1 MSRSDEHTDPRTA
14 PGLDQHLDDPVD
26 ESRRRF
32 MLGSALL
39 VSFSMFPGVNALAQ
53 EVIAD
58 EGAAVHIGKATQALA
73 GSLKT
78 NPYLDSWIKIDRAG
92 KVTVYTGKVELGTG
106 VRTALLQIAAEELA
120 MAPGLITFLTA
131 DTGASPDE
139 GLTAGSHTIADS
151 GSALLNASAQ
161 VRALLVEA
169 AAKRFGIQSNL
180 LGTRDSV
187 IKAPDGRSMT
197 YGEAVGFVDLHRMAA
212 PVSPLKDPAT
222 FSVIGTSLPRVDIP
236 RKVTGG
242 VSYVQD
248 MLMPGMVHARVVMP
262 PVYEA
267 RLLRTNTPEILKMP
281 GVLKVVQ
288 NGSMLAVVAKGEWQA
303 VQAQRALAAGSEWS
317 AGRALPDPATVH
329 SDLRKLCTEHIE
341 IANTHRA
348 SGAAVK
354 TLGATYTK
362 RYMMHGSIGPSC
374 AVGLFKDGAMTVWTH
389 SQGVYPLRDGLAEML
404 SMPKDTIR
412 CIHVEGSGCYGHNG
426 ADDVAAHAALIAREM
441 EGQPVRVQWMREQEH
456 TWDHYTPAMVTEVK
470 ASLDA
475 GGNIVDWN
483 YALWSSSHNERI
495 VNAGRLIPAQL
506 LDRPFAP
513 APSVPMVQPEGGGDR
528 NGIPLYALPNMQV
541 MNNFSPTMPLHT
553 SAMRS
558 LGAHMNVFSI
568 ETFMDELAA
577 AAGADPVAFRL
588 KHMQDPRARDV
599 IRLAAEKFGWPRAP
613 RKRNHGVGF
622 GFAKY
627 KNLMAYVAVAVEVSV
642 VPETG
647 QVILEHAEAAVDAGQ
662 IVNPDGIR
670 NQIEGGVIQSA
681 SWTLYEALQFDTSRI
696 RSFDWSSYP
705 ILRFS
710 AAPRSINV
718 HLIDRPGAPFLGAA
732 EASMGPTAGA
742 LGNALFDATGQRLR
756 DMPLAGD
763 SLRRRIDA

>member
-1 MSRSDEHTDPRTA
+1 MSDHDEH
-14 PGLDQHLDDPVD
+14 LDEHID

-32 MLGSALL
+32 MLGSALV
-39 VSFSMFPGVNALAQ
+39 VSFSMLPGVKALAQ

-78 NPYLDSWIKIDRAG
+78 NPYLDSWIRIDRVG

-120 MAPGLITFLTA
+120 VAPALITFLTA

-161 VRALLVEA
+161 VRGLLVDA
-169 AAKRFGIQSNL
+169 AGKRFGIRSNVL
-180 LGTRDSV
+180 TVRDSV

-197 YGEAVGFVDLHRMAA
+197 YGEAVGLVDLHRIAT
-212 PVSPLKDPAT
+212 PVSPLTNPSA
-222 FSVIGTSLPRVDIP
+222 FHVIGTSLPRVDIP

-248 MLMPGMVHARVVMP
+248 MQMPGMVHARVVMP
-262 PVYEA
+262 PVYDA
-267 RLLRTNTPEILKMP
+267 RLLQANTADVLKMP
-281 GVLKVVQ
+281 GVVKVVR
-288 NGSMLAVVAKGEWQA
+288 NGSMLAVVADGEWQA
-303 VQAQRALAAGSEWS
+303 VQAQRALAANSQWS

-329 SDLRKLCTEHIE
+329 RDLATLCTQHIE
-341 IANTHRA
+341 IANTHSA
-348 SGAAVK
+348 TATATAVK
-354 TLGATYTK
+354 TLGSKYTK

-374 AVGLFKDGAMTVWTH
+374 ALALLKDGAMTVWTH

-404 SMPKDTIR
+404 SMPKDSVR

-441 EGQPVRVQWMREQEH
+441 EGKPVRVQWMREQEH

-506 LDRPFAP
+506 LQKPFAP

-528 NGIPLYALPNMQV
+528 NGIPLYALPNMHV

-577 AAGADPVAFRL
+577 AAGADPVEFRL
-588 KHMQDPRARDV
+588 RHMQDPRARDV
-599 IRLAAEKFGWPRAP
+599 IRLAAEKFGWPRPP

-622 GFAKY
+622 AFARY
-627 KNLMAYVAVAVEVSV
+627 KNLMAYVAIAVEVSV

-681 SWTLYEALQFDTSRI
+681 SWTLYEELQFDTNRI

-710 AAPRSINV
+710 AAPRSVKV
-718 HLIDRPGAPFLGAA
+718 HPIDRPGAPFLGAA

-742 LGNALFDATGQRLR
+742 LGNALFDATGKRLR
-756 DMPLAGD
+756 DMPLAGE
-763 SLRRRIDA
+763 SLRA

>member
-1 MSRSDEHTDPRTA
+1 MSADDETINE
-14 PGLDQHLDDPVD
+14 G
-26 ESRRRF
+26 RRRF
-32 MLGSALL
+32 MLSGAL
-39 VSFSMFPGVNALAQ
+39 VVGFSMVPGVSAMAQ

-78 NPYLDSWIKIDRAG
+78 NPYLDSWIRIDRAG
-92 KVTVYTGKVELGTG
+92 KVTVFTGKVELGTG
-106 VRTALLQIAAEELA
+106 VRTALLQIAAEELD
-120 MAPGLITFLTA
+120 MAPSLITFLTA

-161 VRALLVEA
+161 VRGLLVDA
-169 AAKRFGIQSNL
+169 AAHRFGVPGSAL
-180 LGTRDSV
+180 VAHDAV
-187 IKAPDGRSMT
+187 ISTPDGRRMT
-197 YGEAVGFVDLHRMAA
+197 YGEAVGLVDLHRAA
-212 PVSPLKDPAT
+212 SAVSPLKNPAT
-222 FSVIGTSLPRVDIP
+222 FDMIGTSLPRVDIP

-248 MLMPGMVHARVVMP
+248 MVMPGMVHARVVMP

-267 RLLRTNTPEILKMP
+267 RLLQTNTPEVLKMP
-281 GVLKVVQ
+281 GVLKVVR
-288 NGSMLAVVAKGEWQA
+288 NGSMLAVIAKGEWQA
-303 VQAQRALAAGSEWS
+303 VQAQRALAAGSQWT
-317 AGRALPDPATVH
+317 AGRTLPDPASVH
-329 SDLRKLCTEHIE
+329 RDLKTIATEHIE
-341 IANTHRA
+341 IANTHDA
-348 SGAAVK
+348 AGAAVK
-354 TLGATYTK
+354 TLSAKYTK

-374 AVGLFKDGAMTVWTH
+374 AVGLFRDGAMTVWTH

-404 SMPKDTIR
+404 SMPKDKIR

-426 ADDVAAHAALIAREM
+426 ADDVAAHAALLSREM

-456 TWDHYTPAMVTEVK
+456 TWDHYTPAMVTEIS

-475 GGNIVDWN
+475 GGSIVGWD

-495 VNAGRLIPAQL
+495 VNAGRLIPAQWL
-506 LDRPFAP
+506 EKPFVP

-528 NGIPLYALPNMQV
+528 NAIPLYALPNLHV
-541 MNNFSPTMPLHT
+541 MNNFSPTMPLHS

-558 LGAHMNVFSI
+558 LGAHMNIYTI

-588 KHMQDPRARDV
+588 KHMHDPRARDV

-622 GFAKY
+622 AFAKY
-627 KNLMAYVAVAVEVSV
+627 KNLMAYVAIAAEVSV

-647 QVILEHAEAAVDAGQ
+647 QVVLEHAEVAVDSGQ

-681 SWTLYEALQFDTSRI
+681 SWTLYEELQFDTKRI

-710 AAPRSINV
+710 AVPRRINV

-732 EASMGPTAGA
+732 EASMGPTAAA
-742 LGNALFDATGQRLR
+742 LGNALFDATGKRLR
-756 DMPLAGD
+756 DMPLGGE
-763 SLRRRIDA
+763 SLRRQIDA

>member
-1 MSRSDEHTDPRTA
+1 MTVKEEEINE
-14 PGLDQHLDDPVD
+14 G
-26 ESRRRF
+26 RRRF
-32 MLGSALL
+32 LLSGALV
-39 VSFSMFPGVNALAQ
+39 VSFSMVPGVSAMAQ

-58 EGAAVHIGKATQALA
+58 EGAAVHIGKATQTLA

-92 KVTVYTGKVELGTG
+92 NVTVYTGKVELGTG
-106 VRTALLQIAAEELA
+106 VRTALLQIAAEELD
-120 MAPGLITFLTA
+120 MAPSLITFLTA

-161 VRALLVEA
+161 VRGLLVDA
-169 AAKRFGIQSNL
+169 AAQHFGVASTVLSARNA
-180 LGTRDSV
+180 V

-197 YGEAVGFVDLHRMAA
+197 YGEAVGLVDLHRMAS
-212 PVSPLKDPAT
+212 PVSPLKNPAT
-222 FSVIGTSLPRVDIP
+222 FDMIGTSLPRVDIP

-248 MLMPGMVHARVVMP
+248 MMMPGMVHARVVMP

-267 RLLRTNTPEILKMP
+267 RLVQTNTPAILKMP
-281 GVLKVVQ
+281 GVLKVIR

-303 VQAQRALAAGSEWS
+303 VQAQRALAAGSQWT

-329 SDLRKLCTEHIE
+329 RDLKTISTEHIE
-341 IANTHRA
+341 IANTH
-348 SGAAVK
+348 STTGTAVK
-354 TLGATYTK
+354 TLGAKYTK

-374 AVGLFKDGAMTVWTH
+374 SVALFKDGALTVWTH

-404 SMPKDTIR
+404 AMPKDKIR
-412 CIHVEGSGCYGHNG
+412 CVHVEGSGCYGHNG

-441 EGQPVRVQWMREQEH
+441 DGQPVRVQWMREQEN
-456 TWDHYTPAMVTEVK
+456 TWDHYTPAMVTEVS

-475 GGNIVDWN
+475 SGSIVDWN

-506 LDRPFAP
+506 LEQPFAP

-528 NGIPLYALPNMQV
+528 NAIPLYALPNMHV

-558 LGAHMNVFSI
+558 LGAHMNIFTI

-577 AAGADPVAFRL
+577 AAGKDPVAFRL

-599 IRLAAEKFGWPRAP
+599 IKLAAAKFGWPRAP

-622 GFAKY
+622 AFAKY
-627 KNLMAYVAVAVEVSV
+627 KNLMAYVAIAVEVSV

-647 QVILEHAEAAVDAGQ
+647 QVILEHAEVAVDSGQ

-681 SWTLYEALQFDTSRI
+681 SWTLYEQLQFDTKRI

-710 AAPRSINV
+710 AVPRSVNV

-742 LGNALFDATGQRLR
+742 LGNALFDATGKRLR
-756 DMPLAGD
+756 DMPLAGE
-763 SLRRRIDA
+763 SLRKLIDV

>member
-1 MSRSDEHTDPRTA
+1 MTVKEEDINE
-14 PGLDQHLDDPVD
+14 G
-26 ESRRRF
+26 RRRF
-32 MLGSALL
+32 LLSGALV
-39 VSFSMFPGVNALAQ
+39 VSFSMVPGVSAMAQ

-58 EGAAVHIGKATQALA
+58 EGAAVHIGKATQTLA

-78 NPYLDSWIKIDRAG
+78 NPYLDSWIRIDRAG
-92 KVTVYTGKVELGTG
+92 NVTVYTGKVELGTG
-106 VRTALLQIAAEELA
+106 VRTALLQIAAEELD
-120 MAPGLITFLTA
+120 MAPSLITFLTA

-161 VRALLVEA
+161 VRGLLVDA
-169 AAKRFGIQSNL
+169 AAQHFGVASTVLSARNA
-180 LGTRDSV
+180 V

-197 YGEAVGFVDLHRMAA
+197 YGEAVGLVDLHRMAS
-212 PVSPLKDPAT
+212 PVSPLKNPAT
-222 FSVIGTSLPRVDIP
+222 FDMIGTSLPRVDIP

-248 MLMPGMVHARVVMP
+248 MMMPGMVHARVVMP

-267 RLLRTNTPEILKMP
+267 RLVQTNTPEILKMP
-281 GVLKVVQ
+281 GVLKVIR

-303 VQAQRALAAGSEWS
+303 VQAQRALAAGSQWT

-329 SDLRKLCTEHIE
+329 RDLKTISTEHIE
-341 IANTHRA
+341 IANTH
-348 SGAAVK
+348 STTGTAVK
-354 TLGATYTK
+354 TLGAKYTK

-374 AVGLFKDGAMTVWTH
+374 SVALFKDGALTVWTH

-404 SMPKDTIR
+404 AMPKDKIR
-412 CIHVEGSGCYGHNG
+412 CVHVEGSGCYGHNG

-441 EGQPVRVQWMREQEH
+441 DGQPVRVQWMREQEN
-456 TWDHYTPAMVTEVK
+456 TWDHYTPAMVTEVS

-475 GGNIVDWN
+475 SGSIVDWN

-506 LDRPFAP
+506 LEQPFAP

-528 NGIPLYALPNMQV
+528 NAIPLYALPNMHV

-558 LGAHMNVFSI
+558 LGAHMNIFTI

-577 AAGADPVAFRL
+577 AAGSDPVAFRL

-599 IRLAAEKFGWPRAP
+599 IKLAAAKFGWPRAP

-622 GFAKY
+622 AFAKY
-627 KNLMAYVAVAVEVSV
+627 KNLMAYVAIAVEVSV

-647 QVILEHAEAAVDAGQ
+647 QVILEHAEVAVDSGQ

-681 SWTLYEALQFDTSRI
+681 SWTLYEQLQFDTQRI

-710 AAPRSINV
+710 AVPRSVNV

-742 LGNALFDATGQRLR
+742 LGNALFDATGKRLR
-756 DMPLAGD
+756 DMPLAGE
-763 SLRRRIDA
+763 SLHKLIDV

>member
-1 MSRSDEHTDPRTA
+1 MTVKEEDINE
-14 PGLDQHLDDPVD
+14 G
-26 ESRRRF
+26 RRRF
-32 MLGSALL
+32 LLSGALV
-39 VSFSMFPGVNALAQ
+39 VSFSMVPGVSAMAQ

-58 EGAAVHIGKATQALA
+58 EGAAVHIGKATQTLA

-78 NPYLDSWIKIDRAG
+78 NPYLDSWIRIDRAG
-92 KVTVYTGKVELGTG
+92 NVTVYTGKVELGTG
-106 VRTALLQIAAEELA
+106 VRTALLQIAAEELD
-120 MAPGLITFLTA
+120 MAPSLITFLTA

-161 VRALLVEA
+161 VRGLLIDA
-169 AAKRFGIQSNL
+169 AAQHFGVASSVLSARNA
-180 LGTRDSV
+180 V

-197 YGEAVGFVDLHRMAA
+197 YGEAVGLVDLHRMAS
-212 PVSPLKDPAT
+212 PVSPLKNPAT
-222 FSVIGTSLPRVDIP
+222 FDMIGTSLPRVDIP

-248 MLMPGMVHARVVMP
+248 MMMPGMVHARVVMP

-267 RLLRTNTPEILKMP
+267 RLVQTNTPAILKMP
-281 GVLKVVQ
+281 GVLKVIR

-303 VQAQRALAAGSEWS
+303 VQAQRALAAGSQWT

-329 SDLRKLCTEHIE
+329 RDLKTISTEHIE
-341 IANTHRA
+341 IANTH
-348 SGAAVK
+348 SITGTAVK
-354 TLGATYTK
+354 TLGAKYTK

-374 AVGLFKDGAMTVWTH
+374 SVALFKDGALTVWTH

-404 SMPKDTIR
+404 AMPKDKIR
-412 CIHVEGSGCYGHNG
+412 CVHVEGSGCYGHNG

-441 EGQPVRVQWMREQEH
+441 DGQPVRVQWMREQEN
-456 TWDHYTPAMVTEVK
+456 TWDHYTPAMVTEVS

-475 GGNIVDWN
+475 SGSIVDWN

-506 LDRPFAP
+506 LEQPFAP

-528 NGIPLYALPNMQV
+528 NAIPLYALPNMHV

-558 LGAHMNVFSI
+558 LGAHMNIFTI

-577 AAGADPVAFRL
+577 AAGSDPVAFRL

-599 IRLAAEKFGWPRAP
+599 IKLAAAKFGWPRAP

-622 GFAKY
+622 AFAKY
-627 KNLMAYVAVAVEVSV
+627 KNLMAYVAIAVEVSV

-647 QVILEHAEAAVDAGQ
+647 QVILEHAEVAVDSGQ

-681 SWTLYEALQFDTSRI
+681 SWTLYEQLQFDTKRI

-710 AAPRSINV
+710 AVPRSVNV

-742 LGNALFDATGQRLR
+742 LGNALFDATGKRLR
-756 DMPLAGD
+756 DMPLAGE
-763 SLRRRIDA
+763 SLRKLIDV

>member
-1 MSRSDEHTDPRTA
+1 MTVKEEEINE
-14 PGLDQHLDDPVD
+14 G
-26 ESRRRF
+26 RRRF
-32 MLGSALL
+32 LLSGALV
-39 VSFSMFPGVNALAQ
+39 VSFSMVPGVSAMAQ

-58 EGAAVHIGKATQALA
+58 EGAAVHIGKATQTLA

-78 NPYLDSWIKIDRAG
+78 NPYLDSWIRIDRAG
-92 KVTVYTGKVELGTG
+92 NVTVYTGKVELGTG
-106 VRTALLQIAAEELA
+106 VRTALLQIAAEELD
-120 MAPGLITFLTA
+120 MAPSLITFLTA

-161 VRALLVEA
+161 VRGLMVDA
-169 AAKRFGIQSNL
+169 AAQHFGVASTVLSARNA
-180 LGTRDSV
+180 V

-197 YGEAVGFVDLHRMAA
+197 YGEAVGLVDLHRMAS
-212 PVSPLKDPAT
+212 PVSPLKNPAT
-222 FSVIGTSLPRVDIP
+222 FDMIGTSLPRVDIP

-248 MLMPGMVHARVVMP
+248 MMMPGMVHARVVMP

-267 RLLRTNTPEILKMP
+267 RLVQTNTPAILKMP
-281 GVLKVVQ
+281 GVLKVIR

-303 VQAQRALAAGSEWS
+303 VQAQRALAAGSQWT

-329 SDLRKLCTEHIE
+329 RDLKTISTEHIE
-341 IANTHRA
+341 IANTH
-348 SGAAVK
+348 STTGTAVK
-354 TLGATYTK
+354 TLGAKYTK

-374 AVGLFKDGAMTVWTH
+374 SVALFKDGALTVWTH

-404 SMPKDTIR
+404 AMPKDKIR
-412 CIHVEGSGCYGHNG
+412 CVHVEGSGCYGHNG

-441 EGQPVRVQWMREQEH
+441 DGQPVRVQWMREQEN
-456 TWDHYTPAMVTEVK
+456 TWDHYTPAMVTEVS

-475 GGNIVDWN
+475 SGSIVDWN

-506 LDRPFAP
+506 LEQPFAP

-528 NGIPLYALPNMQV
+528 NAIPLYALPNMHV

-558 LGAHMNVFSI
+558 LGAHMNIFTI

-577 AAGADPVAFRL
+577 AAGSDAVAFRL

-599 IRLAAEKFGWPRAP
+599 IKLAATKFGWPRAP

-622 GFAKY
+622 AFAKY
-627 KNLMAYVAVAVEVSV
+627 KNLMAYVAIAVEVSV

-647 QVILEHAEAAVDAGQ
+647 QVILEHAEVAVDSGQ

-681 SWTLYEALQFDTSRI
+681 SWTLYEQLQFDTKRI

-710 AAPRSINV
+710 AVPRSVNV

-742 LGNALFDATGQRLR
+742 LGNALFDATGKRLR
-756 DMPLAGD
+756 DMPLAGE
-763 SLRRRIDA
+763 SLRKLIDV